1 MKIKNSYYE
10 GLLQDLF
17 CGNDGFFTIF
27 MHFLYQNNQI
37 FVFYPS
43 FSKDFEKLVSLEL
56 ESCNTLSR
64 VINEMGGDSKYYSS
78 SKKYIFGKID
88 YVKNLESIVD
98 LDLELVEKSLID
110 TKNVLS
116 KVDNHKIKNQ
126 LENILSIK
134 KEEEKILKNIKFN
147 LFLIKNN
154 KKC

>member
-27 MHFLYQNNQI
+27 MHFFYQKNQI

-147 LFLIKNN
+147 LFLIKNS